1 MTDSIEIALCPS
13 PFSAEIRVPGSK
25 SITQRALI
33 TAALAGGRSRLVD
46 PLDSEDTRLLRDA
59 LTALGIKIKGLGDVW
74 VVEGTG
80 GKIIPCDRELYLGN
94 NGTGI
99 RFLASVAALGEG
111 VYRLAGS
118 KRMEERPIGPLL
130 EALNAWGAEARS
142 INNTGCPPIEIKA
155 RGLEGG
161 SARLSAAQSSQ
172 FLSSLLL
179 VGPYARTPAII
190 ELAGPLVSRPY
201 VDITLAVMSSFGVN
215 VLEEEGRFFIP
226 QGGYHAADYQVEG
239 DASSASY
246 FWAAAAVTGGR
257 AVVLNIREHPL
268 QGDAAF
274 ADILGRMG
282 CKVEKGRNGV
292 AVEGP
297 KDGALLP
304 VEMDMM
310 EMPDVVPTLAVVA
323 AFAKGVTRIKNV
335 AHLRIK
341 ETDRIK
347 AVAAGLMRL
356 GVRVEEL
363 RDGLVIYGGGPLNGA
378 RIETYDD
385 HRIAMAFAVA
395 GLRVKGVIIEGPDCV
410 AKSFPSFWDIW
421 KDLY

>member
-1 MTDSIEIALCPS
+1 MVPCPAH
-13 PFSAEIRVPGSK
+13 FSAEVRVPGSK

-33 TAALAGGRSRLVD
+33 TAALAGGRSHLVD

-59 LTALGIKIKGLGDVW
+59 LTALGTKIKWLGDVW
-74 VVEGTG
+74 VIDGTG
-80 GKIIPCDRELYLGN
+80 GKIMPCGREVYLGN

-130 EALNAWGAEARS
+130 DALNAWGAKARS
-142 INNTGCPPIEIKA
+142 INNTGCPPVEIDA
-155 RGLEGG
+155 NGLEGG
-161 SARLSAAQSSQ
+161 VARLSAAQSSQ

-179 VGPYARTPAII
+179 AGPYARTPAII
-190 ELAGPLVSRPY
+190 ELVGTMVSRPY

-226 QGGYHAADYQVEG
+226 QGCYKAMDYQVEG

-257 AVVLNIREHPL
+257 VNVMNIYEHPL

-274 ADILGRMG
+274 ADVLGRMG
-282 CKVEKGRNGV
+282 CNVEKGSKGV
-292 AVEGP
+292 TVEGP
-297 KDGALLP
+297 EDGALMP
-304 VEMDMM
+304 IEIDMM
-310 EMPDVVPTLAVVA
+310 EMPDVVPTLAVAA

-356 GVRVEEL
+356 GARVEEL
-363 RDGLVIYGGGPLNGA
+363 SDGLVIHGGGAMHGA
-378 RIETYDD
+378 SIETYDD
-385 HRIAMAFAVA
+385 HRIAMAFAIA
-395 GLRVKGVIIEGPDCV
+395 GLRIKGVIIEKPDCV
-410 AKSFPSFWDIW
+410 AKSFPSFWGLW

>member
-1 MTDSIEIALCPS
+1 MTDSIEIALCPA
-13 PFSAEIRVPGSK
+13 PFSAEVRVPGSK
-25 SITQRALI
+25 SVTQRALI
-33 TAALAGGRSRLVD
+33 TAVLAGGRSRLID

-59 LTALGIKIKGLGDVW
+59 LTALGTKIKVLGDVW
-74 VVEGTG
+74 VIDGTG
-80 GKIIPCDRELYLGN
+80 GKIMPCDRDIYLGN

-99 RFLASVAALGEG
+99 RFLASVATLGTG
-111 VYRLAGS
+111 VYRLTGS

-130 EALNAWGAEARS
+130 DALNAWGAKARS
-142 INNTGCPPIEIKA
+142 INNTGCPPVEIEA
-155 RGLEGG
+155 NGLEGG
-161 SARLSAAQSSQ
+161 ATRLSAAQSSQ

-179 VGPYARTPAII
+179 VGPYARKPAII
-190 ELAGPLVSRPY
+190 ELEGPMVSRPY
-201 VDITLAVMSSFGVN
+201 VNITLAVMSSFGVN

-226 QGGYHAADYQVEG
+226 QACYKAMDYHVEG

-257 AVVLNIREHPL
+257 VNVMNIYEHPL

-274 ADILGRMG
+274 VDVLGRMG
-282 CKVEKGRNGV
+282 CKVERGPKGV

-297 KDGALLP
+297 EAGALMP
-304 VEMDMM
+304 IEIDMRD
-310 EMPDVVPTLAVVA
+310 MPDVVPTLAVTA
-323 AFAKGVTRIKNV
+323 AFANGVTCIKNV

-347 AVAAGLMRL
+347 AVATGLIRL
-356 GVRVEEL
+356 GVKVEEL
-363 RDGLVIYGGGPLNGA
+363 SDGLVIYGGGRLHGA
-378 RIETYDD
+378 SIETYDD

-395 GLRVKGVIIEGPDCV
+395 GLRIKGVIIEKPNCV